1 MAQTTEIT
9 EGIKVIKINKIDL
22 EGRDNTISLQSLEY
36 LRLKLSD
43 DEIVEFKI
51 LSISESPDFYTFF
64 VEPNDIFD
72 KSISTFINIDG
83 IAEGLISSGIY
94 QLTPP
99 GPNNA
104 TFTGYSIDSII
115 SGSVESGGYFNFNY
129 PSKVDV
135 QVDVV
140 FSQSSGPDNNP
151 LFVYLTGSGIQEF
164 SSALTTLE
172 GTGAWET
179 RSVTIPLDLSLINNS
194 NEIEQFRV
202 GVVSNLGVSNLIAL
216 NTTQTRV
223 YISQSSFVFEDN
235 NLQDATLSTTA
246 NSVRTLTAGN
256 APVSMSTWDFVG
268 GTYYTFPGVNNLGPL
283 EVTCSFNAYSAFG
296 TGIGNAN
303 LKVDFV
309 SDFRGILNTETF
321 GLGSGTSFPSTF
333 YYTLSQSFYPV
344 NVDEQFFIQVSNT
357 ASSGHENA
365 RIRSGSW
372 EINQIQSP
380 QQSSVLNVFEPYLT
394 DNFSNSDCNPL
405 INNALTDRVNEFYM
419 DVDYTSNAIIAVN
432 ADQILSGSATRANV
446 QYSNY
451 TTARVV
457 NPRYK
462 GSKNT
467 SPDIN
472 ELEGNNLPVI
482 EQTKA
487 FFLYNRGGNFNTIAD
502 RSGSALYTIGFMID
516 DQGNTYEPQESE
528 SAYLPNLLSAF
539 GQGSKV
545 TFVPT
550 DTGSQ
555 VAGVSGSSGAG
566 TYDVHFP
573 ARKIKPIIYSDTGS
587 LGNDYLV
594 SGSYSTIE
602 FIPDPSQFSD
612 FRTYVTNLS
621 NITVNS
627 NSVKRYEPTYIF
639 NDEASG
645 WGYNQFGQYQY
656 YVSQSS
662 NVLATIDIDL
672 ECTNT
677 ATGTFAVKLY
687 KSGSASPISTT
698 SVPRGTTAGE
708 FNLDI
713 TKEVKLEANTSYYVE
728 VENTSSGTLTIKNW
742 DPFLSSD
749 IPYFQIQPLT
759 SSISVTTSDSW
770 LTGSSNTTSVI
781 TASQDLAKA
790 YNYIQANI
798 PGSGFQY
805 PILFNLQQYDEIR
818 YNGTEEKVKLIDR
831 VDYEVDETTNPTE
844 FNLHVHF
851 TEPVDMSTVDKDYY
865 VFRRNEFQKDTMIVN
880 TPGSLM
886 GKGFILP
893 EYQTPELKANLS
905 DIIQDLTDKGLISN
919 D

>member
-64 VEPNDIFD
+64 VEPKDIFD

-94 QLTPP
+94 QITPP
-99 GPNNA
+99 GPTNA

-151 LFVYLTGSGIQEF
+151 LLVYLTGSGIQEF
-164 SSALTTLE
+164 SSALLTLE
-172 GTGAWET
+172 GTGTWET

-216 NTTQTRV
+216 NTAQTRV

-309 SDFRGILNTETF
+309 SDSRGILNTETF
-321 GLGSGTSFPSTF
+321 GLGSGTSFPSTIYF
-333 YYTLSQSFYPV
+333 TLSQSFYPV

-357 ASSGHENA
+357 APSGYENA

-432 ADQILSGSATRANV
+432 ANQILSGSATRANV

-472 ELEGNNLPVI
+472 ELEGNNLPAI

-555 VAGVSGSSGAG
+555 VAG

-587 LGNDYLV
+587 LGNSYLV
-594 SGSYSTIE
+594 SGSYSTIQ
-602 FIPDPSQFSD
+602 FIPDPSQYDQFS
-612 FRTYVTNLS
+612 TYVTNIS
-621 NITVNS
+621 NIIVSS
-627 NSVKRYEPTYIF
+627 NSSKRYEPNYIL
-639 NDEASG
+639 NDQASG
-645 WGYNQFGQYQY
+645 WGYDFQGNLQY

-662 NVLATIDIDL
+662 NILAEIDIDL
-672 ECTNT
+672 ECTN
-677 ATGTFAVKLY
+677 AASSGTFAVKLY
-687 KSGSASPISTT
+687 KSGSSTPISTT
-698 SVPRGTTAGE
+698 SVPRSTNSGE

-713 TKEVKLEANTSYYVE
+713 TKTVKLQAGDSYYVE
-728 VENTSSGTLTIKNW
+728 VENTSSGNLTIKNF
-742 DPFLSSD
+742 DVLFDLPHFRIS
-749 IPYFQIQPLT
+749 PLT
-759 SSISVTTSDSW
+759 STISVNTSDSW

-798 PGSGFQY
+798 PDSGFQY

-831 VDYEVDETTNPTE
+831 VDYEVDVTADPTE

-886 GKGFILP
+886 EKGFILP

>member
-94 QLTPP
+94 QITPP

-140 FSQSSGPDNNP
+140 FSQSSGPDNSP

-164 SSALTTLE
+164 SPALLGLE
-172 GTGAWET
+172 GTNAWET

-216 NTTQTRV
+216 NTAQTRV

-235 NLQDATLSTTA
+235 TLQDATLSTTA

-296 TGIGNAN
+296 TGTGNAN
-303 LKVDFV
+303 LKIDFV
-309 SDFRGILNTETF
+309 SDSRGILNTETY

-344 NVDEQFFIQVSNT
+344 NVDEQFYIQVSNT
-357 ASSGHENA
+357 ASSGFENA

-380 QQSSVLNVFEPYLT
+380 QQPSVLNVFEPYLT

-555 VAGVSGSSGAG
+555 VAG

-602 FIPDPSQFSD
+602 FIPDPNQYNQFD
-612 FRTYVTNLS
+612 TFVTNTS
-621 NITVNS
+621 NITVSS
-627 NSVKRYEPTYIF
+627 NSSKRYEPSYIF
-639 NDEASG
+639 NDQASG
-645 WGYNQFGQYQY
+645 WGFNKFGQYQY

-672 ECTNT
+672 ECTN
-677 ATGTFAVKLY
+677 AASSGTFAVKLY
-687 KSGSASPISTT
+687 KSGSSTPISTT
-698 SVPRGTTAGE
+698 SVPRSTNSGE

-713 TKEVKLEANTSYYVE
+713 TKTVKLQEGDAYYVE
-728 VENTSSGTLTIKNW
+728 VENTSSGNLTIKN
-742 DPFLSSD
+742 FD
-749 IPYFQIQPLT
+749 IINDLPHFRLAPLT
-759 SSISVTTSDSW
+759 STISVTTSDSW

-798 PGSGFQY
+798 PDSGFQY

-818 YNGTEEKVKLIDR
+818 YNGAEEKVKLIDR
-831 VDYEVDETTNPTE
+831 VDYEVDVTADPTE

-851 TEPVDMSTVDKDYY
+851 TEPVDMSTIDKDYY

-886 GKGFILP
+886 EKGFILP